1 MKNLTL
7 RNITE
12 ACRGTYH
19 GDAHLLDREVDG
31 VTIDSRKVQAGY
43 LFVAIDG
50 VRVNAHKF
58 IPDTIE
64 KGALCVV
71 SHEDLGDTDYPYI
84 LVESTGQ
91 ALLDIAKLYRDS
103 FDVKVVGITGSV
115 GKTSTKEMIAS
126 VLAQKYNVHK
136 TLGNFN
142 NEWGL
147 PITIFEMNES
157 HQVAVL
163 EMGVNHFGEM
173 RRLSSVA
180 SPDICVITNIGVA
193 HLEFFKSREGIL
205 QEKSQMIQDMKN
217 GGTIILNG
225 DDDLL
230 AKMGPVKG
238 VTPTLFGTSPEDP
251 FYADHIQ
258 ELGLAGT
265 SCTIHLPDGN
275 AFDCTVPLPGIH
287 MVSNALAGTAVG
299 YTLGLTPEEIKAGI
313 ESLPSIPG
321 RNHIIKTDRLIILDD
336 CYNANPISMKAS
348 IDVLDMAIGRK
359 VAVLGD
365 MGELGEDAEALH
377 REVGAYAASKGIDL
391 VCAIGPVSKALAEG
405 AKAGEAVAT
414 DAVSDSATD
423 IATDAASGSASDAV
437 SAKSTQVLWFETKAD
452 FIAAMKDFILDGDNV
467 LVKASHGMEFPELVE
482 ALQQLD

>member
-1 MKNLTL
+1 MKNLNL

-12 ACRGTYH
+12 ACHGTYH
-19 GDAHLLDREVDG
+19 GDESLLDIEVEG
-31 VTIDSRKVQAGY
+31 VVIDSRKVKKND

-71 SHEDLGDTDYPYI
+71 SHEDLGETDFPYI

-91 ALLDIAKLYRDS
+91 ALLDIAKLYRNS

-126 VLAQKYNVHK
+126 VLSQKYNVHK

-157 HQVAVL
+157 HQIAVL

-193 HLEFFKSREGIL
+193 HLEFFKTREGIL
-205 QEKSQMIQDMKN
+205 QEKSQMIQDMKD

-230 AKMGPVKG
+230 SQMGPVKG
-238 VTPTLFGTSPEDP
+238 VAPTFFGTTPDND
-251 FYADHIQ
+251 FYADHI
-258 ELGLAGT
+258 EALGLKGT
-265 SCTIHLPDGN
+265 ACTIHLPDGSQ
-275 AFDCTVPLPGIH
+275 FDCVVPVPGIH
-287 MVSNALAGTAVG
+287 MISNALAGASVG
-299 YTLGLTPEEIKAGI
+299 YALKLTPEEIKAGI
-313 ESLPSIPG
+313 EGLPSIPG
-321 RNHIIKTDRLIILDD
+321 RNHIIKTDKIIILDD

-365 MGELGEDAEALH
+365 MGELGDDASALH
-377 REVGAYAASKGIDL
+377 KGVGEYAAKKGIDV
-391 VCAIGPVSKALAEG
+391 VCAIGPVSKALAKG
-405 AKAGEAVAT
+405 ADSG
-414 DAVSDSATD
+414 VSTE
-423 IATDAASGSASDAV
+423 V
-437 SAKSTQVLWFETKAD
+437 HWFETKKEFLD
-452 FIAAMKDFILDGDNV
+452 TYKDIIRPGDNV
-467 LVKASHGMEFPELVE
+467 LVKASHGMAFPEIVD
-482 ALQQLD
+482 ALQTL

>member
-7 RNITE
+7 KNITE
-12 ACRGTYH
+12 ACRGTFH
-19 GDAHLLDREVDG
+19 GDESLLLTEVAG
-31 VTIDSRKVQAGY
+31 VVIDSRKVEKDF

-50 VRVNAHKF
+50 ARVNAHKF

-103 FDVKVVGITGSV
+103 FDVKVVGITGSA

-126 VLAQKYNVHK
+126 VVSQKYNVHK

-157 HQVAVL
+157 HQVAIL

-193 HLEFFKSREGIL
+193 HLEFFKTREGIL
-205 QEKSQMIQDMKN
+205 QEKTQMIQDMKH
-217 GGTIILNG
+217 GGSIILNG

-230 AKMGPVKG
+230 SEVGPIKG
-238 VTPTLFGTSPEDP
+238 VTPVFFGHNDDCEFKASDVKS
-251 FYADHIQ
+251 
-258 ELGLAGT
+258 LGLRGS
-265 SCTIHLPDGN
+265 SCTIHLPSGES
-275 AFDCTVPLPGIH
+275 FSCIVPLPGTH
-287 MVSNALAGTAVG
+287 MISNALAGAAVG
-299 YTLGLTPEEIKAGI
+299 YTLGLTAEEIKSGI
-313 ESLPSIPG
+313 ENLPSIPG
-321 RNHIIKTDRLIILDD
+321 RNNIISTDKIMILDD
-336 CYNANPISMKAS
+336 CYNANSISTKAS
-348 IDVLDMAIGRK
+348 LDVLKLAIGRK

-365 MGELGEDAEALH
+365 MGELGNNAEELH
-377 REVGAYAASKGIDL
+377 YDTGAHAAKQEIDL
-391 VCAIGPVSKALAEG
+391 VLGIGSLAKEIVRG
-405 AKAGEAVAT
+405 ASENGT
-414 DAVSDSATD
+414 DA
-423 IATDAASGSASDAV
+423 
-437 SAKSTQVLWFETKAD
+437 LWFETKAD
-452 FIAAMKDFILDGDNV
+452 FLASVKDLIKSGDNV
-467 LVKASHGMEFPELVE
+467 LVKASHGMNFPEIVE
-482 ALQQLD
+482 ELRKL

>member
-7 RNITE
+7 ENITK
-12 ACRGTYH
+12 ACKGTYH
-19 GDAHLLDREVDG
+19 GDPSKLTREAAG
-31 VTIDSRKVQAGY
+31 VVIDSRKVEKDF

-50 VRVNAHKF
+50 ENVNAHKF

-71 SHEDLGDTDYPYI
+71 SHEDLGETDYPYI

-126 VLAQKYNVHK
+126 VVSQKYPVHK

-157 HQVAVL
+157 HQVAIL

-193 HLEFFKSREGIL
+193 HLEFFKTREGIL
-205 QEKSQMIQDMKN
+205 QEKSQMIQDMKS
-217 GGTIILNG
+217 GGSIILNG

-230 AKMGPVKG
+230 SKMGPVKG
-238 VTPTLFGTSPEDP
+238 VEPVFFGTGEDNQFFASDLNP
-251 FYADHIQ
+251 V
-258 ELGLAGT
+258 GLKGT
-265 SCTIHLPDGN
+265 ECVIHLPSGDS
-275 AFDCTVPLPGIH
+275 FKCIVPVPGIH
-287 MVSNALAGTAVG
+287 MVSNALAGAAVG
-299 YTLGLTPEEIKAGI
+299 CTLGLSADEIKRGI
-313 ESLPSIPG
+313 ETLPSMPG
-321 RNHIIKTDRLIILDD
+321 RNHIISTDKLIILDD
-336 CYNANPISMKAS
+336 CYNANPISTKAA
-348 IDVLDMAIGRK
+348 IDVLTMAIGRK
-359 VAVLGD
+359 VAVLGN
-365 MGELGEDAEALH
+365 MGELGNNEKQLH
-377 REVGAYAASKGIDL
+377 FDTGAYAAEQGID
-391 VCAIGPVSKALAEG
+391 VVVGIGDLAKEIVAG
-405 AKAGEAVAT
+405 ASA
-414 DAVSDSATD
+414 DSSIETHWF
-423 IATDAASGSASDAV
+423 AS
-437 SAKSTQVLWFETKAD
+437 KAD
-452 FIAAMKDFILDGDNV
+452 FLLQIADIIHTGDNV
-467 LVKASHGMEFPELVE
+467 LVKASHGMWFPELVE
-482 ALQQLD
+482 ALERL

>member
-7 RNITE
+7 ENITK
-12 ACRGTYH
+12 ACQGIYH
-19 GDAHLLDREVDG
+19 GDESLYGRDVEG
-31 VTIDSRKVQAGY
+31 VVIDSRKVKPNY

-50 VRVNAHKF
+50 VKVNAHKF
-58 IPDTIE
+58 IPDTI
-64 KGALCVV
+64 KAGALCVV
-71 SHEDLGDTDYPYI
+71 SHEDLGETDFPYI

-103 FDVKVVGITGSV
+103 FDIKVVGITGSA

-126 VLAQKYNVHK
+126 VAAQKYCVHK

-147 PITIFEMNES
+147 PITIFGLEEG

-193 HLEFFKSREGIL
+193 HLEFFKTREGIFR
-205 QEKSQMIQDMKN
+205 EKTQMIQDMKN

-230 AKMGPVKG
+230 SQTAPIKG
-238 VTPTLFGTSPEDP
+238 VSPIFFGMGDENS
-251 FYADHIQ
+251 FYADHINP
-258 ELGLAGT
+258 LGLKGT
-265 SCTIHLPDGN
+265 ACTIYLPDDTS
-275 AFDCTVPLPGIH
+275 FECVVPLPGIH
-287 MVSNALAGTAVG
+287 MVSNALAGAAVG
-299 YTLGLTPEEIKAGI
+299 CTLGLTPEEIKAGI
-313 ESLPSIPG
+313 EGLPSIAG
-321 RNHIIKTDRLIILDD
+321 RNNIIKTDRLIILDD
-336 CYNANPISMKAS
+336 CYNANPVSMKAS

-365 MGELGEDAEALH
+365 MGELGEHTGELH
-377 REVGAYAASKGIDL
+377 KEVGEYAAKKGIDL
-391 VCAIGPVSKALAEG
+391 VCGIGPISKELVEG
-405 AKAGEAVAT
+405 AARGGDAT
-414 DAVSDSATD
+414 KGV
-423 IATDAASGSASDAV
+423 
-437 SAKSTQVLWFETKAD
+437 WFETKAD
-452 FIAAMKDFILDGDNV
+452 FLAAMGTLLKKGDNI
-467 LVKASHGMEFPELVE
+467 LVKASHGMQFTEIVE
-482 ALQQLD
+482 ALQAI

>member
-1 MKNLTL
+1 MRNLTL
-7 RNITE
+7 ENITK
-12 ACRGTYH
+12 ACRGIYR
-19 GDAHLLDREVDG
+19 GDEDKLKCEASG
-31 VTIDSRKVQAGY
+31 VVIDSRKVEKDY

-50 VRVNAHKF
+50 QNVNAHKF

-71 SHEDLGDTDYPYI
+71 SHEDLGETDYPYI

-126 VLAQKYNVHK
+126 VASQKYNVHK

-147 PITIFEMNES
+147 PITIFGMNET
-157 HQVAVL
+157 HQVAIL

-193 HLEFFKSREGIL
+193 HLEFFKTREGIL
-205 QEKSQMIQDMKN
+205 QEKTQMIQDMKN

-230 AKMGPVKG
+230 SKVGTIKG
-238 VTPTLFGTSPEDP
+238 VDPVFFGLGDGCEFKASDVVS
-251 FYADHIQ
+251 
-258 ELGLAGT
+258 LGLKG
-265 SCTIHLPDGN
+265 SSLKIHLPLGVS
-275 AFDCTVPLPGIH
+275 FECTVPLPGAH
-287 MVSNALAGTAVG
+287 MVYNALAGASVG
-299 YTLGLTPEEIKAGI
+299 YYLGLSPDEIKNGI
-313 ESLPSIPG
+313 ENLPSIPG
-321 RNHIIKTDRLIILDD
+321 RNHIITTEKLIILDD
-336 CYNANPISMKAS
+336 CYNANPISTKAS
-348 IDVLDMAIGRK
+348 IDVLTMAIGRK

-365 MGELGEDAEALH
+365 MGELGKNEKELH
-377 REVGAYAASKGIDL
+377 YETGVYAAENGIDI
-391 VCAIGPVSKALAEG
+391 VCGIGPLSKELVNG
-405 AKAGEAVAT
+405 AKK
-414 DAVSDSATD
+414 
-423 IATDAASGSASDAV
+423 GS
-437 SAKSTQVLWFETKAD
+437 STKVFWFETK
-452 FIAAMKDFILDGDNV
+452 KDFIHSMKDIIKTGDNV
-467 LVKASHGMEFPELVE
+467 LVKASHGMHFPELVD
-482 ALQQLD
+482 ALKEF